1 MNKKRLNDYMKKDNL
16 KVITKERCQMK
27 MDEEIDV
34 KEAIN
39 NTKEVYMKIVQDGK
53 NYWMNEIKKM
63 NKVRRK
69 RQENESLKGE

>member
-1 MNKKRLNDYMKKDNL
+1 MNQKRLNDYMKKDNL